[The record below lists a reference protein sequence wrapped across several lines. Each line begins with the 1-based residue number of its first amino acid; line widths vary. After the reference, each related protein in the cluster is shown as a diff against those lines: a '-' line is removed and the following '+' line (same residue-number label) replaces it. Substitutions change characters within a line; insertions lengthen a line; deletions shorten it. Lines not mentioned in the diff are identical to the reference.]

1 MTPQIDASH
10 QPGAEPHSTPTV
22 GTDRPARRPWVR
34 TLLGLVVGLG
44 AVSVL
49 VASAGGLADATDV
62 LARMNTWW
70 LVVAGL
76 AVAARLALY
85 AAQIR
90 RLSRSS
96 GGLTVSVAGALS
108 LTVYGLG
115 AVTPAAP
122 AEGLALAAAGLR
134 RRGRTPATAHLVL
147 GFSEWFAQRTFYGVT
162 AVNLVA
168 VVAAGHLAALGS
180 WPFLLAALAVLVAL
194 AATAVAARHPGAAG
208 FAAVV
213 LGALRLRRAR
223 PPADERRAAGVQ
235 WHATAMEVVGSPRN
249 RARLAAVSAAAVLA
263 DAAAL
268 WAACRAAGIQPHLE
282 IAILAATVGTMASWV
297 PLLPAGLGLVEAAI
311 PAVLHHFG
319 APLDRALA
327 ATVAYRALGTLA
339 PATIGIAAAGALRR
353 SHAG

>member
-1 MTPQIDASH
+1 
-10 QPGAEPHSTPTV
+10 
-22 GTDRPARRPWVR
+22 
-34 TLLGLVVGLG
+34 
-44 AVSVL
+44 
-49 VASAGGLADATDV
+49 
-62 LARMNTWW
+62 MNTWW

-85 AAQIR
+85 AARIR
-90 RLSRSS
+90 RLSRPS
-96 GGLTVSVAGALS
+96 GGLTLSVAGALS
-108 LTVYGLG
+108 LTVLRAGRRHAG
-115 AVTPAAP
+115 RPA
-122 AEGLALAAAGLR
+122 GWLALAAAGLR

-180 WPFLLAALAVLVAL
+180 WPLLLAALAVLAAL
-194 AATAVAARHPGAAG
+194 TATAVAARHLGAAG

-235 WHATAMEVVGSPRN
+235 WHATAMEVVGSPGN
-249 RARLAAVSAAAVLA
+249 RARLAAASAAAVLA
-263 DAAAL
+263 DTVAL
-268 WAACRAAGIQPHLE
+268 WAACRAAGLEPHLE
-282 IAILAATVGTMASWV
+282 IAVLAATVGTMASWV
-297 PLLPAGLGLVEAAI
+297 PLLPGGLGLVEAAI

-327 ATVAYRALGTLA
+327 ATVAYRASGTLA
-339 PATIGIAAAGALRR
+339 PALVGIVAAGVLRR
-353 SHAG
+353 GHPAAE